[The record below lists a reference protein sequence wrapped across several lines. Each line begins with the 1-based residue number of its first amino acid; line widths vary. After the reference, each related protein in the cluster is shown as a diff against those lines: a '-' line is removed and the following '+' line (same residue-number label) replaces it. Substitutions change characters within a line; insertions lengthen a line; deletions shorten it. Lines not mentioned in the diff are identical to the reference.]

1 MDLFSYEL
9 IGSVLSDV
17 AILILLPSV
26 AEFCCL
32 ILYWNWEE
40 GSESRAVFNFC
51 QVGFA
56 IF

>member
-1 MDLFSYEL
+1 MITLHMDLFSYEL

-32 ILYWNWEE
+32 ILY
-40 GSESRAVFNFC
+40 
-51 QVGFA
+51 
-56 IF
+56 